1 MIKMTEDDNADD
13 FMDDEAPTGSEDKLF
28 DSADAPSGEIGSPD
42 NMATIDKITE
52 EWKKEH
58 TDPQGDIVPPSVAS
72 TTPTGGQLESIIG
85 PSAFAD
91 LDTIFQNRGQSIDSK
106 VEIKSIP
113 SIGHIEV
120 QNDKDD
126 NASYLIFYDTE
137 GENITSEVTTEMGIR
152 TTDNIT
158 QIIGETGLK
167 FGQILQK
174 SPLSSRVEGSNKWS
188 PSSMGNALA
197 PHFENFISSFTAT
210 QRRGQLSDQLQHL
223 RSLML
228 SLQSVFAFDDYR
240 HIEAF
245 MAAWMMKD
253 STCRLSGVPG
263 TGKTTVIECAA
274 TLLSNSYGFNS
285 IARVCAAKDY
295 KLEAGEQGKIFASNT
310 SKNNIHNPTIFPAG
324 QQYNIIYGN
333 ISRPEIKDLWEE
345 WRFSR
350 WTCPEKIGDTH
361 MYVGQDA
368 SKRSYILPS
377 GAYLYDFRF
386 LRPIHDDGRNKVALQ
401 MEAFR
406 NLLLQHYYVDVPY
419 NFDVRDATTW
429 PKIVNGIP
437 EIPEGVAKKRIVKP
451 VKVMD
456 ENGAVDFSQ
465 ILTIVETVG
474 EGDDA
479 VRKELTMQLANPDMT
494 KERISK
500 LLIDITDITN
510 QNATDII
517 SRYMEKSGLDGLYTD
532 TGRNEG
538 YWLREF
544 LHETCYDSRTN
555 PESPNY
561 ESISHEMIAEIGIA
575 KIDYEKRADEV
586 LYGMEIRETQAFDPA
601 KGAMV
606 STFDFE
612 PTPRPVV
619 TQPIKFFNEA
629 NRSKAGMEDAILGLI
644 AERKVEYRG
653 KEFDSPNFVAWMD
666 TNPHQKGNDLA
677 FTDRIDMELLFKSVS
692 LGGRYNILSGKGGGK
707 PVTAL
712 VERMTHTDAVEPL
725 RFINL
730 RAMWDYILDDNSGI
744 QMTQPGGAYDG
755 YRDIASISILFSQSY
770 RTRNTSLPVGENNDA
785 PWLVNPHESPLVD
798 FSTTTNTT
806 AATGGGGTESP
817 VLGKGK
823 EAFANNNET
832 AANWA
837 SADGASAMQLP
848 SIFTRVL
855 GFRFTNS
862 LAKLSRAFAFLRG
875 KSYVSREDIVD
886 AVPYVCAHRIGRSR
900 EGVSDTE
907 GNSKGIPAKIAIGFA
922 YNNEQEFLRDVLVNG
937 YLNRNIDIGQGVG
950 ASLLEMLDSFY
961 ERCVSVLQSNTYAHT
976 YEAEVLSTLQ
986 TVFSS
991 TFGTDNANLGQN
1003 LTPVHWHIATM
1014 VSESERNGQTKLR
1027 TYTVPE
1033 ANKNG
1038 YPEMYAY
1045 YLQKITAPVSNPDK
1059 GESCLYDVMKIRVE
1073 ILNNPNLFSDDKVR
1087 LISLA
1092 DEEIAIMASNP
1103 TNLGSANDI
1112 GPINN
1117 RAYSNTVLSAMG
1129 VTPILP
1135 LLSYGDTLG
1144 AWATVTGTKPPQEQ
1158 VRAVQSGLTMAGAM
1172 FGSNN
1177 SAYKGISGQ
1186 QLKLIGRIQDGERSG
1201 DSNEY
1206 GRIMVNLSRFMNLIG
1221 PMVSGD
1227 GRLIL
1232 QPDNQQGNYPIDF
1245 TTFMTIVKSQ
1255 VKNWTD
1261 PSEYEEGTP
1270 PSFQY
1275 IDNDREEQTMSV
1287 NFRGV
1292 EGYTGIS
1299 ACFRI
1304 PHAATSD
1311 LNMGTITTETRS
1323 EVGQIRET
1331 TMPIRSNPHDANL
1344 WSDTDNDFL
1353 RLWVNICALG
1363 DPEVADSGT
1372 FQTYIFSASV
1382 TSNLATYEPEPEGG
1396 AVTEEQQRTVGTVK
1410 LLPMDH
1416 RACYSTRTYSG
1427 DNTVKDS
1434 GNITKGDREYY
1445 LGMIGDALQP
1455 RQS

>member
-1 MIKMTEDDNADD
+1 MIKMANEENEDELFDNAD
-13 FMDDEAPTGSEDKLF
+13 T
-28 DSADAPSGEIGSPD
+28 PSGEIGSPD
-42 NMATIDKITE
+42 QMETINEITE
-52 EWKKEH
+52 EWKKDH

-72 TTPTGGQLESIIG
+72 TTVTGGQLESIIG

-113 SIGHIEV
+113 NIGHIEV

-137 GENITSEVTTEMGIR
+137 GENITTEVTTEMGIR

-295 KLEAGEQGKIFASNT
+295 KLEADEQGKIFASNA
-310 SKNNIHNPTIFPAG
+310 SKNNIHNPTTFPAG
-324 QQYNIIYGN
+324 QQYDIIYGN

-350 WTCPEKIGDTH
+350 WTRPGKVRDTH
-361 MYVGQDA
+361 LYVGADA
-368 SKRSYILPS
+368 SKRSYVLPS

-386 LRPIHDDGRNKVALQ
+386 LRPIHDDGRHKVAIQ

-419 NFDVRDATTW
+419 NFDVEDSTTW
-429 PKIVNGIP
+429 PKVVNGIP
-437 EIPEGVAKKRIVKP
+437 QIPKGVAKKRMVKP

-456 ENGAVDFSQ
+456 ETGAVDFSQ
-465 ILTIVETVG
+465 TLNIIEG
-474 EGDDA
+474 E
-479 VRKELTMQLANPDMT
+479 EQITMNLANPDMD

-500 LLIDITDITN
+500 LLVDITDITN

-517 SRYMEKSGLDGLYTD
+517 TSYMEESGLDGLYTD

-544 LHETCYDSRTN
+544 LHETCYDSRAN

-586 LYGMEIRETQAFDPA
+586 LYGMEIRETQAFDPV
-601 KGAMV
+601 KGAQV

-730 RAMWDYILDDNSGI
+730 RAMWDYILDDDSGI

-770 RTRNTSLPVGENNDA
+770 RTRNTTIPVGQNNDA
-785 PWLVNPHESPLVD
+785 PWRVNPHESPLVD

-806 AATGGGGTESP
+806 AASGAEGGTDSP

-823 EAFANNNET
+823 EAFARNNENYQT
-832 AANWA
+832 WA
-837 SADGASAMQLP
+837 SDEAASMQLP

-907 GNSKGIPAKIAIGFA
+907 GNSKGIPSSIAKGFA

-961 ERCVSVLQSNTYAHT
+961 ERCVSVLQSNNYAHT
-976 YEAEVLSTLQ
+976 YESEVLSTLQ
-986 TVFSS
+986 TTFSS
-991 TFGTDNANLGQN
+991 TFGSDSNLGQN

-1103 TNLGSANDI
+1103 TNTGSANAI
-1112 GPINN
+1112 GPINT
-1117 RAYSNTVLSAMG
+1117 RAYNNAVLSVMG
-1129 VTPILP
+1129 AKPILP

-1144 AWATVTGTKPPQEQ
+1144 AWATVTGTKPPQEG
-1158 VRAVQSGLTMAGAM
+1158 VRNVQSGLDMTATM
-1172 FGSNN
+1172 FGANEK
-1177 SAYKGISGQ
+1177 AYRGISGQ

-1201 DSNEY
+1201 ESNEY
-1206 GRIMVNLSRFMNLIG
+1206 GRIMVNLSRFMNLVG
-1221 PMVSGD
+1221 PMVSGE

-1232 QPDNQQGNYPIDF
+1232 SADNQQGNFPIDF
-1245 TTFMTIVKSQ
+1245 TTFMTTVKSQ
-1255 VKNWTD
+1255 VKAWTD
-1261 PSEYEEGTP
+1261 PSEYQEGTP

-1275 IDNDREEQTMSV
+1275 LDNDREEQTMSV
-1287 NFRGV
+1287 DFRGV

-1304 PHAATSD
+1304 PHAATSNLD
-1311 LNMGTITTETRS
+1311 MGTITTETRS

-1344 WSDTDNDFL
+1344 WRDTDNDFL
-1353 RLWVNICALG
+1353 RLWINICALG
-1363 DPEVADSGT
+1363 APEQTDIGT

-1410 LLPMDH
+1410 LLPIDH
-1416 RACYSTRTYSG
+1416 AACYSTRTYSG
-1427 DNTVKDS
+1427 DNTIKDS

-1445 LGMIGDALQP
+1445 LGVIGDALQP

>member
-1 MIKMTEDDNADD
+1 MAKKKEESPEDFLEGGDD
-13 FMDDEAPTGSEDKLF
+13 LF
-28 DSADAPSGEIGSPD
+28 DDADTPSGEIGSSEQ
-42 NMATIDKITE
+42 MATIDDITDQWE
-52 EWKKEH
+52 EDNKE
-58 TDPQGDIVPPSVAS
+58 PQGDIVPPSIAS
-72 TTPTGGQLESIIG
+72 TTVTGGQLEAIIG
-85 PSAFAD
+85 PNAFAD
-91 LDTIFQNRGQSIDSK
+91 LDTIFQNRGQSVSSQVDIQ
-106 VEIKSIP
+106 SIP
-113 SIGHIEV
+113 NIGHIEV
-120 QNDKDD
+120 QNDKGD
-126 NASYLIFYDTE
+126 NATYLIFYDTE
-137 GENITSEVTTEMGIR
+137 GNNITSEVTTEMGIS

-188 PSSMGNALA
+188 PSTMGNALA
-197 PHFENFISSFTAT
+197 PHFENFISNFAAT

-240 HIEAF
+240 HLEAF

-285 IARVCAAKDY
+285 IPRVCAAKDY
-295 KLEAGEQGKIFASNT
+295 KLSADEHNKVFTSNL
-310 SKNNIHNPTIFPAG
+310 SKDNIYTPTVFPTG

-333 ISRPEIKDLWEE
+333 ISRPEIKDLWED

-350 WTCPEKIGDTH
+350 WTEPKKVGANH
-361 MYVGQDA
+361 MYVGADA
-368 SKRSYILPS
+368 SKRSYVLPS
-377 GAYLYDFRF
+377 GAYLYDFRY
-386 LRPIHDDGRNKVALQ
+386 LQPIHNDGRQKVALQ

-406 NLLLQHYYVDVPY
+406 NLLFQHYYVDVPY
-419 NFDVRDATTW
+419 NFEVTDSTTW
-429 PKIVNGIP
+429 PQVKNGIP
-437 EIPEGVAKKRIVKP
+437 QIPEGVAKKRIVKP
-451 VKVMD
+451 VKIMD
-456 ENGAVDFSQ
+456 ENGAVDFAQ
-465 ILTIVETVG
+465 ILTIKETIG

-479 VRKELTMQLANPDMT
+479 KEAELSMQLANPDMT

-500 LLIDITDITN
+500 LLVEITDITN

-517 SRYMEKSGLDGLYTD
+517 SGYMEESGLDGLYTD

-544 LHETCYDSRTN
+544 LHETCYDSRAN

-561 ESISHEMIAEIGIA
+561 GSISQEMIAEIGIA

-601 KGAMV
+601 KGAQV

-619 TQPIKFFNEA
+619 TQPVKFFNEA

-707 PVTAL
+707 PVIAL
-712 VERMTHTDAVEPL
+712 VERMTHTDAVKPL
-725 RFINL
+725 RFANL
-730 RAMWDYILDDNSGI
+730 RAMWDYILDDDSGI
-744 QMTQPGGAYDG
+744 QMMQPGGAYDG
-755 YRDIASISILFSQSY
+755 YRDIASISVLFSQSY
-770 RTRNTSLPVGENNDA
+770 RTRNTTLPVGENTVA
-785 PWLVNPHESPLVD
+785 PWLVNPHESPLID

-806 AATGGGGTESP
+806 AAAAGGGTDSP
-817 VLGKGK
+817 VLTKGK
-823 EAFANNNET
+823 EAFANNNES
-832 AANWA
+832 ANNWA
-837 SADGASAMQLP
+837 NGSLAQEMQLP

-900 EGVSDTE
+900 EGVTDTE
-907 GNSKGIPAKIAIGFA
+907 GNTKGIPAKLANDFA
-922 YNNEQEFLRDVLVNG
+922 YNNEQEFLRDVLVDG
-937 YLNRNIDIGQGVG
+937 YLNRNIDVGQGQG

-961 ERCVSVLQSNTYAHT
+961 ERCVSVLQSNDYAHT
-976 YEAEVLSTLQ
+976 YESEVLNALQ
-986 TVFSS
+986 RVFSE
-991 TFGTDNANLGQN
+991 TFGSDGNLGRN

-1014 VSESERNGQTKLR
+1014 VSESERNGQTILR
-1027 TYTVPE
+1027 NYTVPE

-1045 YLQKITAPVSNPDK
+1045 YLQKITAPVSNTELR

-1087 LISLA
+1087 LMALA
-1092 DEEIAIMASNP
+1092 DEEIAIMASTA
-1103 TNLGSANDI
+1103 TNMGRANDI

-1117 RAYSNTVLSAMG
+1117 RAYDNTLLTG
-1129 VTPILP
+1129 IGGTGWNPILP

-1144 AWATVTGTKPPQEQ
+1144 GWATVTGTKPPQQE
-1158 VRAVQSGLTMAGAM
+1158 VRNVQSGLNMTSQM
-1172 FGSNN
+1172 FGSE
-1177 SAYKGISGQ
+1177 SGHRGISGQ
-1186 QLKLIGRIQDGERSG
+1186 QLKLIGRIQEGSRSG
-1201 DSNEY
+1201 DSQEY
-1206 GRIMVNLSRFMNLIG
+1206 GRFMVNLSRFLGIIG
-1221 PMVSGD
+1221 PMVVGN

-1232 QPDNQQGNYPIDF
+1232 TPSNMEGNYPIDF
-1245 TTFMTIVKSQ
+1245 TTFMDIVKSQ
-1255 VKNWTD
+1255 VKDWSQPMGD
-1261 PSEYEEGTP
+1261 AP
-1270 PSFQY
+1270 PSFLFT
-1275 IDNDREEQTMSV
+1275 DNSGQEQSYSV
-1287 NFRGV
+1287 DFRGT

-1299 ACFRI
+1299 ACFSI
-1304 PHAATSD
+1304 PHAPTSNLD
-1311 LNMGTITTETRS
+1311 MGTITTETRS

-1331 TMPIRSNPHDANL
+1331 TTPIRSNPYDANL
-1344 WSDTDNDFL
+1344 WRDTDNDFL
-1353 RLWVNICALG
+1353 RLWINICALG
-1363 DPEVADSGT
+1363 EPETADSGI
-1372 FQTYIFSASV
+1372 FQTYVFSASV
-1382 TSNLATYEPEPEGG
+1382 TSNLATYEGEPDGG
-1396 AVTEEQQRTVGTVK
+1396 AVSEEAQQTAGTVS
-1410 LLPMDH
+1410 LLPIDN
-1416 RACYSTRTYSG
+1416 RACYSTNTYG
-1427 DNTVKDS
+1427 GNNTVQDS